1 MNGLYCP
8 LPLCMVYIDES
19 GTVKLVLAIR
29 LMVAPIIEIKPVK
42 RLVQEIRIVEK
53 DVSRRLI

>member
-1 MNGLYCP
+1 
-8 LPLCMVYIDES
+8 MVYIDES
-19 GTVKLVLAIR
+19 GTVKLDLVIR

-42 RLVQEIRIVEK
+42 CLVQEIRIVEK